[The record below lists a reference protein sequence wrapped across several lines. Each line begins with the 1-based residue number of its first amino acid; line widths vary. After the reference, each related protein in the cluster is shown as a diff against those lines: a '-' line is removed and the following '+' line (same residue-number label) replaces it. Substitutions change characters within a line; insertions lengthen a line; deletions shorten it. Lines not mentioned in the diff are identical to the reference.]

1 MAVATPPPTR
11 KKKQRK
17 DQITRAERRHPTY
30 RAIAPTPSLS
40 ARTAHPASSV
50 FAIIAF
56 TMKLRFALAIAAFPL
71 CAQDQTVDL
80 LRKLADA
87 PGPPGFEEPIRKIM
101 VDAIKPYAAS
111 IRYDG
116 MGSILATQGT
126 EGPRIM
132 VDAHMDELGGV
143 IRRIT
148 PRGLLTMQM
157 LGGWLDQALVDQRWI
172 IVGSKGP
179 VHAVTGIRD
188 AHVVPQEERGRP
200 FPRDSLFLDVGAMS
214 EKEVRDMGVE
224 PGSPVVPDAPFT
236 VLNGTG
242 NYLGKGW
249 DDRVGCAVIVE
260 VMRRM
265 SSLSHRS
272 QIVYAITTQEE
283 VGLRG
288 AHTAAEVVKP
298 DVGIALEAGVTG
310 DVNGRPEESQEKLGA
325 GPGIFLYNNSEIPNR
340 KLTDFVKETAASK
353 NLPLQFDLVQG
364 YGDDSAEI
372 QKSNGGTPVVCLLV
386 PVRYTH
392 AHNGIM
398 NRRDFDQAV
407 DLLVA
412 MLQRLD
418 AQMVQ
423 KIRDF
428 AP

>member
-1 MAVATPPPTR
+1 MF
-11 KKKQRK
+11 
-17 DQITRAERRHPTY
+17 
-30 RAIAPTPSLS
+30 
-40 ARTAHPASSV
+40 PA
-50 FAIIAF
+50 
-56 TMKLRFALAIAAFPL
+56 L
-71 CAQDQTVDL
+71 AQDQTVDL

-87 PGPPGFEEPIRKIM
+87 PGPPGFEEPVRKLM
-101 VDAIKPYAAS
+101 VDAIKPYASS

-157 LGGWLDQALVDQRWI
+157 LGGWLDQALVDQRWLI
-172 IVGSKGP
+172 IGSKGP

-188 AHVVPQEERGRP
+188 AHLVAGDERTRVI
-200 FPRDSLFLDVGAMS
+200 PRDSLFLDVGAQS
-214 EKEVRDMGVE
+214 ENEVRDMGIG

-236 VLNGTG
+236 VMNGTG

-260 VMRRM
+260 TMRR
-265 SSLSHRS
+265 LATLPHHN
-272 QIVYAITTQEE
+272 QIVYALTTQEE

-288 AHTAAEVVKP
+288 AHTASEAVKP
-298 DVGIALEAGVTG
+298 EIGIALEAGVTG
-310 DVNGRPEESQEKLGA
+310 DVFAGRAEESQEKLGA
-325 GPGIFLYNNSEIPNR
+325 GPGMFLYNNSQIPNR
-340 KLTDFVKETAASK
+340 KLTDFVKETAAAGK
-353 NLPLQFDLVQG
+353 LPLQFDLVQG

-372 QKSNGGTPVVCLLV
+372 QKSNGGVPTVCLLV

-398 NRRDFDQAV
+398 NRRDFDQTV

-412 MLQRLD
+412 LLQRLD
-418 AQMVQ
+418 APAVQ

>member
-1 MAVATPPPTR
+1 VLCTVLT
-11 KKKQRK
+11 
-17 DQITRAERRHPTY
+17 
-30 RAIAPTPSLS
+30 APL
-40 ARTAHPASSV
+40 
-50 FAIIAF
+50 F
-56 TMKLRFALAIAAFPL
+56 
-71 CAQDQTVDL
+71 AQDQTVEL

-87 PGPPGFEEPIRKIM
+87 PGPPGFEEPVRKLM
-101 VDAIKPYAAS
+101 VEAIKPYASS

-126 EGPRIM
+126 DGPRIM

-143 IRRIT
+143 IRRVT

-188 AHVVPQEERGRP
+188 AHLVPADERTRI
-200 FPRDSLFLDVGAMS
+200 FPRDSLFLDVGAQS
-214 EKEVRDMGVE
+214 EAEVRDMGIG
-224 PGSPVVPDAPFT
+224 PGSPVVPDSPFT
-236 VLNGTG
+236 VLNGTN

-260 VMRRM
+260 TMRRLAA
-265 SSLSHRS
+265 SPHHN
-272 QIVYAITTQEE
+272 QIVYALTTQEE

-288 AHTAAEVVKP
+288 AHTASEAAKP
-298 DVGIALEAGVTG
+298 EIGIALEAGVTG
-310 DVNGRPEESQEKLGA
+310 DVFNGRPEESQERLGA
-325 GPGIFLYNNSEIPNR
+325 GPGIFLYNGSQIPNQ
-340 KLTDFVKETAASK
+340 KFTDLVKETAAAK
-353 NLPLQFDLVQG
+353 KLPLQFDLVQG

-372 QKSNGGTPVVCLLV
+372 QKSNGGVPTVCLLV

-398 NRRDFDQAV
+398 NRRDFDQTV

-412 MLQRLD
+412 LLEQLD
-418 AQMVQ
+418 QQTV
-423 KIRDF
+423 KRIRDF